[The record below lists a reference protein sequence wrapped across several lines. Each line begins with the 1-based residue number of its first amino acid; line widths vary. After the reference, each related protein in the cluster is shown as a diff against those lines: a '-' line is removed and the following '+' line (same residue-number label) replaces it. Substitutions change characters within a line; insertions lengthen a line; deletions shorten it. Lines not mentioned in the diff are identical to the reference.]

1 MNNKK
6 LTNEEIHAMSYDD
19 VAFMILTENNKS
31 VKVFDLFKKIAK
43 LYDLSESM
51 FEEQIAD
58 FFELISTDKR
68 FVILENGTVDLKSNH
83 VVEVAISDIEEIE
96 EIVEENEDEDD
107 IEDEVEAESDEDL
120 FYKADDSDN
129 DDVDDGLDGLV
140 IIDEENVE

>member
-6 LTNEEIHAMSYDD
+6 LTSEEIHAMSYDD

-43 LYDLSESM
+43 LYGLSEST